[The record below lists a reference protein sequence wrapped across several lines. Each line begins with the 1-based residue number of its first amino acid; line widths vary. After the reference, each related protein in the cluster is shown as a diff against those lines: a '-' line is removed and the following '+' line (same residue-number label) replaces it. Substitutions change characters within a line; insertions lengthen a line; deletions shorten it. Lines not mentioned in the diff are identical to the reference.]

1 MMPIDLTVRQRHFL
15 KSKDKKI
22 LIEQFK
28 SLFPGK
34 EDELSKLI
42 TPKSRIEWIKLDQ
55 NQVLYAI
62 DNVLTFWLKGD
73 RLIPLLSYL
82 MKHPNPF
89 KFVKVDQGAI
99 KFVSKGANVMRPG
112 ITNIAPTIKK
122 GDIVTILDPQHG
134 RVLSVGEALYD
145 AEKMESLSDGKVIK
159 CIHSL
164 TDNIWAFSKNFD

>member
-1 MMPIDLTVRQRHFL
+1 MPIDLTVRQRHFL

-34 EDELSKLI
+34 EGALTNII

-55 NQVLYAI
+55 NEVLYAI
-62 DNVLTFWLKGD
+62 NNVLTFWLKGD

-89 KFVKVDQGAI
+89 KFVKVDHGAI

-112 ITNIAPTIKK
+112 ITTIDPTIKK
-122 GDIVTILDPQHG
+122 GDIVTILDPLHG
-134 RVLSVGEALYD
+134 KVLSVGEALYD
-145 AEKMESLSDGKVIK
+145 ADEMEKLGGGKAIK

-164 TDNIWAFSKNFD
+164 TDNIWTFSKNFD

>member
-1 MMPIDLTVRQRHFL
+1 MPKDLTIRQRHFL

-22 LIEQFK
+22 VIEKFR

-34 EDELSKLI
+34 EDEFAKLI

-55 NQVLYAI
+55 NQILYAI
-62 DNVLTFWLKGD
+62 DNILTFWLKED
-73 RLIPLLSYL
+73 KIIPLLSYL
-82 MKHPNPF
+82 MKNPNPF
-89 KFVKVDQGAI
+89 KFVKVDKGAI
-99 KFVSKGANVMRPG
+99 KFVSKGVNVMRPG
-112 ITNIAPTIKK
+112 ITTIDPTIIK

-145 AEKMESLSDGKVIK
+145 ADKMESLSDGKVIK